1 MATVNLLRAVNGSVP
16 VTAYHDAAVFHS
28 ALGNRI
34 FKGVYQDMKATMS
47 GNTITILSGMCLFG
61 GRQVE
66 IPAGTSV
73 TLDISEIAGRTDIF
87 VMLKIT
93 VTSDGEGESAEVY
106 ASTANETTSTTP
118 IDGVG
123 VHKIMFAGWHKIGGG
138 YVSWT
143 PTMRTIEA
151 GHAKK
156 SYALLETGSIAGM
169 PVRSIFLPDF
179 SGAKYAKNAD
189 VASEARGF
197 VGGSKN
203 RVNANLYM
211 PNRGVTLAGFVIL
224 VSQASLS
231 VAANASTTL
240 SIPSTITPGMV
251 FLDVIYGVNGGRSHS
266 WTYAQKLESSEPK
279 FTYAGLE
286 WTFNFTTHTVVVR
299 NTSTSSAVNLT
310 KPFIA
315 AMVGAGS
322 N

>member
-61 GRQVE
+61 GRQIE
-66 IPAGTSV
+66 IPAGTSI
-73 TLDISEIAGRTDIF
+73 TLDISEIAGSLDIF
-87 VMLKIT
+87 VMLKVT

-118 IDGVG
+118 INGVG
-123 VHKIMFAGWHKIGGG
+123 IHKIMFAGWHKIGGG
-138 YVSWT
+138 YVPWT

-156 SYALLETGSIAGM
+156 SYAILSSGSIAGQ
-169 PVRSIFLPDF
+169 PLTNIFLDDF
-179 SGAKYAKNAD
+179 SGVKYAKNAD
-189 VASEARGF
+189 VCSEARGF
-197 VGGSKN
+197 VGGAKN
-203 RVNANLYM
+203 RVDSNLYM
-211 PNRGVTLAGFVIL
+211 PNRGVYLAAYVII
-224 VSQASLS
+224 VNQASLT
-231 VAANASTTL
+231 VPTTGTTL
-240 SIPSTITPGMV
+240 SISNRIVSGMT
-251 FLDVIYGVNGGRSHS
+251 FIDVIVGSGTSRSHNS
-266 WTYAQKLESSEPK
+266 HFAQQLESSNPK
-279 FTYAGLE
+279 ITFGGVE
-286 WTFNFTTHTVVVR
+286 WTFNFSVNSVTARPTG
-299 NTSTSSAVNLT
+299 SEAVTLT
-310 KPFIA
+310 NPFIA